1 MGLVGLEKICQSLIA
16 HGSDENLPVA
26 LVQQGTTH
34 NQRVIIGTLSTLP
47 AQVAELEI
55 KPPTLIIIGT
65 VVTLH
70 ERLRWFEG

>member
-16 HGSDENLPVA
+16 HGSPENLPVA
-26 LVQQGTTH
+26 LIQQGTTH
-34 NQRVIIGTLSTLP
+34 NQRVIIGTLATLP
-47 AQVAELEI
+47 AQIAELEI

-70 ERLRWFEG
+70 ERLRWFDG